1 MSGPRAAPPNR
12 DRTGSRLGP
21 YEIGERIGAGAMGEV
36 FRARDSRLDRD
47 VALKLL
53 PEAFGADPG
62 RARRFERE
70 ARAASAL
77 NHPNIVTV
85 YEVGAVGSSSYI
97 AMELVEGR
105 TLRDALGPGALPTK
119 RLLDLAC
126 QIASG
131 LARAHDAGI
140 VHRDLKPENVMVT
153 KDGFAKILDFGLA
166 KRLPFEGG
174 ASGLAATVT
183 VWTEA
188 GTVLGTVGYMS
199 PEQAGGA
206 QVDFRSD
213 QFSFGSI
220 LYEMATGARAFQKK
234 TAVDTL
240 SAILN
245 EEPVSV
251 AELNPAVPLPLRL
264 VIERCL
270 AKQPEHRYA
279 STLDLSR
286 ELAVLRDH
294 LTEVTGSM
302 AAATAFRA
310 LRRIRVAGPGVAAA
324 VLAAFAGIFLLGRSA
339 GQRPFPD
346 FQRLTFRRG
355 AVWSA
360 RFVPDGHTIVYGAA
374 WEGDP
379 LRLFSMRTDGR
390 DSSRI
395 ELPDADI
402 ASVSSRG
409 EIAMLLGRPFRP
421 QDRWAGTLARVPLAG
436 GAPREMADGVV
447 TADWTPDG
455 AALAVVRK
463 AGEKLRIEFPAGK
476 VLFETPAWIESL
488 RFSPAGDR
496 LAFVLRGADVSID
509 VVDVGG
515 AHTVLSRG
523 WKRGGGLAWSP
534 DGREVW
540 FAAEKAGWNAPL
552 FAVAPGGRPR
562 PLLKLPSRIILQDV
576 SRDGRTLVSLME
588 VRWSTRG
595 LSAGETAERDLSW
608 HEGSLVKRMTPDG
621 KTLLFDEGAEGN
633 FHAIYVR
640 PMDGSPAK
648 HLGEGRSLAI
658 SADGRMVL
666 ANSVGRGSPLVLLP
680 TGAGEARPLDTEG
693 HRIEEATFFRD
704 GKRLLLLARDPGYP
718 DRTWARNLES
728 GGMVPIAPEGM
739 TCLVISPDEEEVA
752 CAGPRGEGVLTPL
765 GGGAPRP
772 IPGFQAG
779 DELVT
784 WSADGRA
791 LYVRR
796 LFAGK
801 SSGSDVFRLDLATG
815 RRELWHSFTPSDR
828 AAVFDGGFQNFA
840 MTPDGA
846 SYAYSFLNVPSDL
859 YLVTGLK

>member
-1 MSGPRAAPPNR
+1 MSGPQTAPVNR

-21 YEIGERIGAGAMGEV
+21 YEIQERIGAGAMGEV

-53 PEAFGADPG
+53 PDAFGADPG
-62 RARRFERE
+62 RVRRFEKE

-85 YEVGAVGSSSYI
+85 YEVGAVDSSSYI

-105 TLRDALGPGALPTK
+105 TLREALGPGATPTK

-174 ASGLAATVT
+174 ASGSVATATVG
-183 VWTEA
+183 TEA

-220 LYEMATGARAFQKK
+220 LYEMATGERAFQRK
-234 TAVDTL
+234 TGVDTL

-270 AKQPEHRYA
+270 AKQPERRYA
-279 STLDLSR
+279 STRDLSQ

-294 LTEVTGSM
+294 LTEVTGSVT
-302 AAATAFRA
+302 AAPAPRA
-310 LRRIRVAGPGVAAA
+310 LRRIRVAGLGVAAA
-324 VLAAFAGIFLLGRSA
+324 VLAAFAGAFLLGRSA

-346 FQRLTFRRG
+346 FQRLTFRHG

-360 RFVPDGHTIVYGAA
+360 RFVPDGRTIVYGAA
-374 WEGDP
+374 WDGDP

-390 DSSRI
+390 DSTRI
-395 ELPDADI
+395 DLPDADV

-409 EIAMLLGRPFRP
+409 EIALLLGRPFRP
-421 QDRWAGTLARVPLAG
+421 QGRWAGTLARVPLAG
-436 GAPREMADGVV
+436 GAPREMTDGVV
-447 TADWTPDG
+447 AADWTPDG
-455 AALAVVRK
+455 AGLALVRK
-463 AGEKLRIEFPAGK
+463 AGEKLRLEFPAGK
-476 VLFETPAWIESL
+476 VLFETPGWIENL
-488 RFSPAGDR
+488 RFSPTGDR

-509 VVDVGG
+509 VVDLGG

-540 FAAEKAGWNAPL
+540 FAAEGGGWRAPL
-552 FAVAPGGRPR
+552 YAVAPGSRPR
-562 PLLKLPSRIILQDV
+562 LLLRLPSRITLQDV
-576 SRDGRTLVSLME
+576 SRDGRALVSLMDL
-588 VRWSTRG
+588 RWSTRG

-621 KTLLFDEGAEGN
+621 KTLLFDEGAEGF
-633 FHAIYVR
+633 FHTIYVR

-648 HLGEGRSLAI
+648 RLGEGRSLAI
-658 SADGRMVL
+658 SPDGRTVL

-680 TGAGEARPLDTEG
+680 TGAGDPKPLDTDG

-704 GKRLLLLARDPGYP
+704 GKRLLLLARDPGHR
-718 DRTWARNLES
+718 DRTYVRDLET
-728 GGMVPIAPEGM
+728 GGMVAIAPEGM
-739 TCLVISPDEEEVA
+739 TCLVLSPDEREVA
-752 CAGPRGEGVLTPL
+752 CVGPRGEGILTPL
-765 GGGAPRP
+765 GGGASRP
-772 IPGFQAG
+772 IPGFQTG
-779 DELVT
+779 EEPEI

-791 LYVRR
+791 LYVRQ
-796 LFAGK
+796 LFSGK
-801 SSGSDVFRLDLATG
+801 NSRSDVFRLDLATG
-815 RRELWHSFTPSDR
+815 RRELWHSFAPLDR

-840 MTPDGA
+840 MTPDGT
-846 SYAYSFLNVPSDL
+846 SYAYSFLNIPSDL